1 MNRFLNENWRE
12 LVTELGTPIGD
23 ALSQIVQRILN
34 NIFEIFPYDEAFPE
48 TV

>member
-12 LVTELGTPIGD
+12 VARDLAPPFNEAISEVVE
-23 ALSQIVQRILN
+23 RILA
-34 NIFEIFPYDEAFPE
+34 NILKLVPYDEAFPE